1 MGGGG
6 GSVKALVIADGSLSL
21 EERPTPEPAADQVV
35 VEVAGAGVNRAD
47 LLQVRGAYPAPP
59 GWPEDVPG
67 LEFSGTVAARGPGCR
82 WIGDGD
88 KVFGIAG
95 GGAHATHL
103 LVQESLCAPL
113 PDGLDPVTT
122 GGIPEV
128 FVTAFDALVTQA
140 HLKPG
145 ERVLIHGAGSGVGT
159 AALQIVRAIG
169 ASSVGT
175 ARTPGKLERARE
187 LGLDAG
193 VVASDDMAGAIG
205 EVDVVLDL
213 VGGDYLSIDTAV
225 CRPRGRILIVG
236 LLAGAEARLD
246 MGSVL
251 RKRLTVFGTVLR
263 SRPEHEKA
271 AAMADF
277 ARSVVPLLADGR
289 LRPVIERIVPLDR
302 AQEAYSFLHLNS
314 TFGKV
319 VLSAEG

>member
-1 MGGGG
+1 MR
-6 GSVKALVIADGSLSL
+6 ALVITDGSLTL
-21 EERPTPEPAADQVV
+21 EERVTPDPAADQVV

-47 LLQVRGAYPAPP
+47 LLQVKGGYAAPP
-59 GWPEDVPG
+59 GWPQDVPG
-67 LEFSGTVAARGPGCR
+67 LEFSGTVAATGPGCR
-82 WIGDGD
+82 WAGDGD
-88 KVFGIAG
+88 HVFGIAG

-103 LVQESLCAPL
+103 LVPESLCAPL
-113 PDGLDPVTT
+113 PDGFDPVTA

-140 HLKPG
+140 QLKPG

-159 AALQIVRAIG
+159 AAVQIVRAVG
-169 ASSVGT
+169 GTSVGT
-175 ARTPGKLERARE
+175 ARTPAKLDRARE

-193 VVASDDMAGAIG
+193 VVASDDMAGDIG

-213 VGGDYLSIDTAV
+213 VGGDYLSVDTAV

-251 RKRLTVFGTVLR
+251 QKRLTVIGTVLR

-277 ARSVVPLLADGR
+277 ARSMVPLLTEGK
-289 LRPVIERIVPLDR
+289 LRPVIERVVPLDR
-302 AQEAYSFLHLNS
+302 AREAYGFLRSNS

>member
-1 MGGGG
+1 M
-6 GSVKALVIADGSLSL
+6 KALVITDGALNL

-35 VEVAGAGVNRAD
+35 IEVAGAGVNRAD
-47 LLQVRGAYPAPP
+47 LLQLKGGYAAPP

-67 LEFSGTVAARGPGCR
+67 LEFSGIVAARGPGCR

-88 KVFGIAG
+88 HVFGIAG

-103 LVQESLCAPL
+103 LVPEGLCAPA
-113 PDGLDPVTT
+113 PDGLDLVSA

-128 FVTAFDALVTQA
+128 FVTAFDALVKQA
-140 HLKPG
+140 HLKLG

-159 AALQIVRAIG
+159 AAVQIVRAVG
-169 ASSVGT
+169 ATSVGT
-175 ARTPGKLERARE
+175 ARTPAKLERARE

-193 VVASDDMAGAIG
+193 VTASDDMAAAIG

-225 CRPRGRILIVG
+225 CRPRGRILLVG

-246 MGSVL
+246 MGTVL
-251 RKRLTVFGTVLR
+251 RKRLTVIGTVLR

-271 AAMADF
+271 AAVADF
-277 ARSVVPLLADGR
+277 GRSVVPLLTDGK
-289 LRPVIERIVPLDR
+289 LRPVIERVVPLDR
-302 AQEAYSFLHLNS
+302 AEEAYGFVRSNS

-319 VLSAEG
+319 VLSAQV

>member
-1 MGGGG
+1 M
-6 GSVKALVIADGSLSL
+6 KTLVIADGSLTL
-21 EERPTPEPAADQVV
+21 EERATPDPAADQVV

-47 LLQVRGAYPAPP
+47 LLQVRGGYAAPP

-67 LEFSGTVAARGPGCR
+67 LEFSGTVVARGPGCR
-82 WIGDGD
+82 WAGNGDH
-88 KVFGIAG
+88 VFGIAG

-103 LVQESLCAPL
+103 LVPEPLCARL
-113 PDGLDPVTT
+113 PHGLDPVTA

-159 AALQIVRAIG
+159 AAVQIVRAIG
-169 ASSVGT
+169 ATSVGT
-175 ARTPGKLERARE
+175 ARTFGKLGRARD

-213 VGGDYLSIDTAV
+213 VGGGYLSLDTAV

-246 MGSVL
+246 MGAVL
-251 RKRLTVFGTVLR
+251 RKRLTVIGTVLR

-271 AAMADF
+271 VAMAHF
-277 ARSVVPLLADGR
+277 ARSVIPLLAEGR
-289 LRPVIERIVPLDR
+289 LRPVIERVVPLHR
-302 AQEAYSFLHLNS
+302 AQEAYSLVRSNS

>member
-1 MGGGG
+1 
-6 GSVKALVIADGSLSL
+6 VKALVIADGSLSL

-47 LLQVRGAYPAPP
+47 LLQVRGAYAAPP

-113 PDGLDPVTT
+113 PDGLDPVTA

-128 FVTAFDALVTQA
+128 FVTAYDALVTQA

-175 ARTPGKLERARE
+175 ARTPSKLERAHE

-236 LLAGAEARLD
+236 LLAGAACAALAFLAVTSLLRGAR
-246 MGSVL
+246 
-251 RKRLTVFGTVLR
+251 RRLESSAAGMLGVYADAVALALAGLSILFPPLAFVALAAFAWLLVTSRRQGAKKYAGLR
-263 SRPEHEKA
+263 S
-271 AAMADF
+271 
-277 ARSVVPLLADGR
+277 
-289 LRPVIERIVPLDR
+289 LR
-302 AQEAYSFLHLNS
+302 
-314 TFGKV
+314 
-319 VLSAEG
+319 